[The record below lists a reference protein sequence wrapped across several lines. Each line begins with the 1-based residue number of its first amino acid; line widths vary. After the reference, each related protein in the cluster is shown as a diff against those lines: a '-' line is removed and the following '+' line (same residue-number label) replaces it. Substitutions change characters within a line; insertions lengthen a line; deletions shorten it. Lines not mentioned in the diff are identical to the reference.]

1 MLHKRLFRHRTSGAA
16 PLALLAGF
24 VFLAPSGAF
33 AASCSANTT
42 GRAGPLGP
50 LIPGVAGGLTSAVT
64 NSNLA
69 FLSQSTAFVA
79 GGSGAAPGEMGGG
92 VWSRAVGGELNF
104 DTSSSTRAISS
115 VLPGG
120 PTNPHVAQDFQI
132 DCNSEVHSNFAG
144 LQLGADL
151 AKFNLDGWNVHLGA
165 TAGVLQS
172 DQSVVGGLPNPLEGT
187 DQSTV
192 QAPFLGAYFTASK
205 EGFYVDALIRGDFY
219 SAQFNSPTLN
229 LTNQTVDAQGF
240 SISASTGYQY
250 TIPNTKWFVEPSA
263 GVIYSKVSV
272 DPMNLAG
279 PPASR
284 IKGTLSVD
292 DITDTIG
299 RVGLRVGTSFA
310 IGDLSLQP
318 FAAASVWHDFG
329 DPYTAN
335 YATCAGITGPPSGCA
350 FIGDNSPSKATGAY
364 SGSNFGT
371 FGQYSVGVS
380 GQLANT
386 GWLGFARADYRDGTN
401 INGWDFTGGV
411 RYQFDDSAPRA
422 QDLPTRKA
430 PPVVTGVNWTGF
442 YIGGFAGAE
451 AGWSHMEFANTTASP
466 DPRGVLAGG
475 VAGYNYQIGKL
486 VLGAEGDLGG
496 ADLKGST
503 GCAPLVSDTRTP
515 LNPSGHNLALFN
527 MNCNV
532 SANWMGT
539 LTARA
544 GYSWERALLYVKAG
558 AALSDQT
565 YSTSCNNDPN
575 NGVARRGQQCANFAG
590 ALSSGFSS
598 GNMQRLGWTTG
609 LGFEYALFGNWSTK
623 AEFDYAN
630 FGSQNIVASDGTH
643 FKASTAVEALK
654 IGLNYRFGG

>member
-1 MLHKRLFRHRTSGAA
+1 MLRKLSDKHWILGAL
-16 PLALLAGF
+16 PLGLMAG
-24 VFLAPSGAF
+24 VVVLAPTGAF

-50 LIPGVAGGLTSAVT
+50 LIPGVAGGLTAAVT

-92 VWSRAVGGELNF
+92 VWSRAVGGEINL

-120 PTNPHVAQDFQI
+120 PTKPKVSQDFEI
-132 DCNSEVHSNFAG
+132 DCSSEVHSDFVG
-144 LQLGADL
+144 LQVGADI
-151 AKFNLDGWNVHLGA
+151 AKFNLGGWNVHFGA

-172 DQSVVGGLPNPLEGT
+172 NQNVVGGLPDPLQGP

-205 EGFYVDALIRGDFY
+205 DGFYVDGLVRGDFY

-240 SISASTGYQY
+240 SISGSTGYQY
-250 TIPNTKWFVEPSA
+250 TIPNTKWFIEPSA
-263 GVIYSKVSV
+263 GLIYSQVSV

-279 PPASR
+279 PPASK
-284 IKGTLSVD
+284 IKGTLSVN

-299 RVGLRVGTSFA
+299 RIGLRVGTSVT
-310 IGDLSLQP
+310 IGDLTLQP
-318 FAAASVWHDFG
+318 FAAASVWRDFG
-329 DPYTAN
+329 DPYSASYT
-335 YATCAGITGPPSGCA
+335 TCPGVSGPISGCA
-350 FIGDNSPSKATGAY
+350 FLGDNSPSKATGAY
-364 SGSNFGT
+364 TGSNFGT

-380 GQLANT
+380 GQLGNT
-386 GWLGFARADYRDGTN
+386 GWLGFARADYRDGPS
-401 INGWDFTGGV
+401 INGWDLTGGV
-411 RYQFDDSAPRA
+411 RYQFDDAAPRP
-422 QDLPTRKA
+422 DLPTRKS
-430 PPVVTGVNWTGF
+430 PPVVSGVNWTGF
-442 YIGGFAGAE
+442 YIGGFAGAD
-451 AGWSHMEFANTTASP
+451 AGWSRMEFSNTTATP
-466 DPRGVLAGG
+466 TPRGVLAGG
-475 VAGYNYQIGKL
+475 VAGYNYQIGQL
-486 VLGAEGDLGG
+486 VVGAEGDLGG

-503 GCAPLVSDTRTP
+503 GCGPLVADTKTP
-515 LNPSGHNLALFN
+515 LNPTGHNLALFN
-527 MNCNV
+527 MNCN
-532 SANWMGT
+532 SNSNWMGT

-544 GYSWERALLYVKAG
+544 GYVWERALLYGKLG

-565 YSTSCNNDPN
+565 YSTSCNNDPIN
-575 NGVARRGQQCANFAG
+575 SSTRRGEQCANLAG
-590 ALSSGFSS
+590 ALSSGFSTS
-598 GNMQRLGWTTG
+598 AIRRLGWTTG
-609 LGFEYALFGNWSTK
+609 VGFEYALFGNWSTK

-630 FGSQNIVASDGTH
+630 FGSQNVVGSDGTN
-643 FKASTAVEALK
+643 FKASASVETLK